1 MDHVDV
7 AIAKLAAAQHGV
19 VSRRQLLRLGAS
31 KAAIDHRIAV
41 RRLLPLHLGVYAV
54 GHAALRATSVYRAAV
69 LACGDGAVAS
79 HRAAAHVLGL
89 LAGGGGLIDVTV
101 PRRGSR
107 RRPGLRIHTARE
119 LHRDDVTVHEGV
131 PCTSVARTILDL
143 AGLELPRL
151 LDRALEQA
159 QILRLFDLRALEA
172 ALERSARRRGAR
184 RLRKCLVDLADEPPP
199 VRYELERR
207 FLELVRDAQL
217 PKPAVN
223 ERVAGHLVD
232 FHWPRRRLVAE
243 TDGRATH
250 AIQAA
255 FEIDHR
261 RDLDLEL
268 AGWHVVRFTWRQVAY
283 EPERVATVLR
293 ARLACR

>member
-1 MDHVDV
+1 V

-19 VSRRQLLRLGAS
+19 VSRRQLLRIGAS
-31 KAAIDHRIAV
+31 RTAIDHRIAV
-41 RRLLPLHLGVYAV
+41 RRLLPIHLGVYAV
-54 GHAALRATSVYRAAV
+54 GHAALRITGVYGAAV
-69 LACGDGAVAS
+69 LAGGDGAVAS
-79 HRAAAHVLGL
+79 HRSAAHLLGL

-131 PCTSVARTILDL
+131 PCTSVARTLLDL
-143 AGLELPRL
+143 AGLDPPRL
-151 LDRALEQA
+151 LDRAVEQA
-159 QILRLFDLRALEA
+159 QILRLFDGRAIEA
-172 ALERSARRRGAR
+172 ALQRAAGRRGPR
-184 RLRKCLVDLADEPPP
+184 RLRRLLVELADEPPP
-199 VRYELERR
+199 VRNELERR
-207 FLELVRDAQL
+207 FLELVRGGQL
-217 PKPAVN
+217 PEPAVN
-223 ERVAGHLVD
+223 EAVAGHLVD
-232 FHWPRRRLVAE
+232 FHWPQRRLVAE

-250 AIQAA
+250 AIPAA
-255 FEIDHR
+255 FETDHR

-268 AGWHVVRFTWRQVAY
+268 AGWHVVRFTWRQVVY